1 MLLRITRT
9 YWLVLLLAA
18 GCQAP
23 GDSPGSAEAGG
34 NLGHSPP
41 KNLPEIEPGF
51 VGVGWDPSEGRVLLR
66 FEEGQSFVYLVA
78 LIAGLGSN
86 DVGLDRGKLAGEQ
99 LLTTRRAGDQLEL
112 VAPNL
117 DYRVASSEPAIQRAG
132 REAFAES
139 VVASLE
145 ILSEDSAGGLI
156 VDATDFA
163 LRDAHGV
170 ADALANSGQGSFS
183 LAEDRTHPVEGGLAA
198 FADNA
203 YLDVRQTFSGSS
215 PGSEVRST
223 TPDPEAVTLTIRHH
237 FVRLPE
243 EPMVSRRSDPRAGYF
258 ETSWRQLDVAPDEP
272 DTLAVIA
279 RHRLPE
285 DGSPITYY
293 LDRGAPEPMRSA
305 LLRGARYWEQAF
317 AEAGLPGR
325 FRVELLPEGADPH
338 DARFHVIQWVFR
350 STRGWS
356 YGASVVD
363 PRSGEILK
371 GHVTLGALRVRQDV
385 RLIEALLAPYGA
397 SESDPRVM
405 EAALARLSQLA
416 AHEIGHTLGLRHHF
430 SASTSGRAS
439 VMDYPPPRVTLGENG
454 VPELGDAYRDSA
466 GEWDALAIR
475 YGYASFAPEG
485 EESQEKAEARGL
497 DAVVAEMEER
507 GLELHSDRDAS
518 AGLHPD
524 AHRWDDGEDPAAA
537 LLDSLAVRA
546 AALERFGAGNLKRG
560 RALADLE
567 LTLVPLYFWHRFQV
581 DAAAAL
587 VGGREFRHEL
597 RGGNPP
603 LGIEPLDAVRQRAG
617 LAALLAC
624 LTPENLAVPG
634 SVRSLL
640 VPPPPGAGGD
650 RERFEPRAELFDP
663 LHAARAATA
672 LTLRPLLDRDRLVRV
687 AVQAGDQPEQLGLPE
702 LFGALLDLAWGPA
715 EVSGELDVALR
726 REMRSVL
733 LGELLDLLLDPE
745 LPVSVGEPL
754 AESLGLRWTDQGA
767 ELSAVPLDRF
777 EQLLVRRRLDS
788 GESESGR
795 RPPARIAPGP
805 PIGCC
810 SADFAP

>member
-1 MLLRITRT
+1 MLLQISRT
-9 YWLVLLLAA
+9 NWLVLLLAA

-23 GDSPGSAEAGG
+23 GNSSGGAEGRGG
-34 NLGHSPP
+34 PGHSEP
-41 KNLPEIEPGF
+41 NSLPALEQGF
-51 VGVGWDPSEGRVLLR
+51 VGVGLDSEEGRVLLR

-86 DVGLDRGKLAGEQ
+86 DVGLDRGKLGGEQ
-99 LLTTRRAGDQLEL
+99 MLMTRRAGDRLEL

-117 DYRVASSEPAIQRAG
+117 DYRIASLEPAIQRAG

-145 ILSEDSAGGLI
+145 ILEEDALGGLI

-170 ADALANSGQGSFS
+170 AESLANAGQGSFS
-183 LAEDRTHPVEGGLAA
+183 LADDRSQAVEGGLAA
-198 FADNA
+198 FVDNA
-203 YLDVRQTFSGSS
+203 YLDVRQTFTSQT
-215 PGSEVRST
+215 PGPEVRST
-223 TPDPEAVTLTIRHH
+223 TPDPESVTLTIRHH

-243 EPMVSRRSDPRAGYF
+243 EPMVARPSDPRAGYF
-258 ETSWRQLDVAPDEP
+258 QTSWRQLDVAPDEA
-272 DTLAVIA
+272 DTSAVIA

-385 RLIEALLAPYGA
+385 RLIEALLAPYAAG
-397 SESDPRVM
+397 ETDPRVM

-430 SASTSGRAS
+430 SASTTGRAS
-439 VMDYPPPRVTLGENG
+439 VMDYPPPRVTLGQDG
-454 VPELGDAYRDSA
+454 IPELGDAYRDGA

-475 YGYASFAPEG
+475 YGYASFAPVADESP
-485 EESQEKAEARGL
+485 EEAEARGL
-497 DAVVAEMEER
+497 EAVVTEMEQR

-518 AGLHPD
+518 AGIHPD

-537 LLDSLAVRA
+537 LLASLAVRT
-546 AALERFGAGNLKRG
+546 AALERFGAGNLKQG
-560 RALADLE
+560 RVLADLE

-587 VGGREFRHEL
+587 VGGRVFRHEL
-597 RGGNPP
+597 RGEGQP
-603 LGIEPLDAVRQRAG
+603 LGIQPLDPVRQRAG

-624 LTPENLAVPG
+624 LTPENLAVP
-634 SVRSLL
+634 SSIRSLL
-640 VPPPPGAGGD
+640 VPPPPGAASN
-650 RERFEPRAELFDP
+650 RERFEPQAELFDP

-687 AVQAGDQPEQLGLPE
+687 AVQASEDADQLGLGE
-702 LFGALLDLAWGPA
+702 LFGDLLEFAWGQA
-715 EVSGELDVALR
+715 EDVGEHQQALR
-726 REMRSVL
+726 GEMRSVL
-733 LGELLDLLLDPE
+733 LGELLELLLDPQ
-745 LPVSVGEPL
+745 LPVSVGGPL
-754 AESLGLRWTDQGA
+754 AEALGLRWTDRGA
-767 ELSAVPLDRF
+767 ELDGVALNPF
-777 EQLLVRRRLDS
+777 EQLQVRRRFDS
-788 GESESGR
+788 EGAEPSEG
-795 RPPARIAPGP
+795 PGARIAPGP